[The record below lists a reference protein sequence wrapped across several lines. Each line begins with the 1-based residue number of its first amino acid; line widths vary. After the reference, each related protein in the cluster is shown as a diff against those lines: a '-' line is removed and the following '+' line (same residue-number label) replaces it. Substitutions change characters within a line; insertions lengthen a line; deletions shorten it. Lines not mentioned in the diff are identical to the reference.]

1 VNKSIRLGVQVVVGT
16 VLISACVS
24 AGLNARYPAA
34 ATRAGQDLG
43 AGAFPLGSF
52 ALIERSGRTVTQAD
66 LVNRVFIA
74 SFIFTRCQL
83 SCPRLTSVMKG
94 LQDRLAGADVLL
106 VSVSVDPEHDT
117 PLVLGRYAAS
127 FGASPDRWWFL
138 TGNKDSI
145 HDLVQ
150 GHFKL
155 GLVEA
160 PAETRAAGAEAIV
173 HSDRLALVDRGLIT
187 GFFDSTDND
196 AISSLLAQAKRRAL
210 PSWIRGLP
218 SVNASLNAL
227 CAVLL
232 TAGWNFIR
240 RYRQSAARGKER
252 STPPALSNPLAE
264 PLVRA
269 HVTCM
274 LLAVATSAI
283 FLTCYLVYHFH
294 AGSVRFPHGGLLRL
308 SYFTILLSHT
318 LLATLGVVPLV
329 LMTLFHALRGSFAKH
344 AAIAQVTLPIWL
356 YVSIT
361 GVVIYLMLYHLPSGS
376 GSGVAVA

>member
-1 VNKSIRLGVQVVVGT
+1 MSKSIRLGVQVVVGT
-16 VLISACVS
+16 VLVSACLCAV
-24 AGLNARYPAA
+24 LNARYPAG

-43 AGAFPLGSF
+43 PGSFPLGSF
-52 ALIERSGRTVTQAD
+52 DLVERSGRAISQAD
-66 LVNRVFIA
+66 VVDRVFVA

-83 SCPRLTSVMKG
+83 SCPRLTSVMKR
-94 LQDRLAGADVLL
+94 LQDSLASADVLL

-117 PLVLGRYAAS
+117 PEVLSRYAQG
-127 FGASPDRWWFL
+127 FGASAERWWFL
-138 TGNKDSI
+138 TGPKEAI
-145 HDLVQ
+145 QDLVQ
-150 GHFKL
+150 GRFKL
-155 GLVEA
+155 GLVES
-160 PAETRAAGAEAIV
+160 PAEAVASGAEAIS
-173 HSDRLALVDRGLIT
+173 HSDRLALVDRGRIV

-196 AISSLLAQAKRRAL
+196 AISSLITQAKRRAL
-210 PSWIRGLP
+210 PSWVRRLP

-240 RYRQSAARGKER
+240 RSRHSVGQR
-252 STPPALSNPLAE
+252 TPTTAHPDPLQE

-274 LLAVATSAI
+274 LLAVATSAL
-283 FLTCYLVYHFH
+283 FLTCYLVYHFR
-294 AGSVRFPHGGLLRL
+294 AGSVRFPHAGLLRV

-329 LMTLFHALRGSFAKH
+329 LLTLLHALRRNFTKH
-344 AAIAQVTLPIWL
+344 ATIAQLTLPIWL

-361 GVVIYLMLYHLPSGS
+361 GVVIYLMLYHLPSG
-376 GSGVAVA
+376 GSGFQAVG